1 MATNLVALS
10 RITRAKINS
19 TAPNNNLIQCRD
31 NNQFSATQ
39 ATCNNH
45 LIILKEVS
53 IHLNSNKILKW
64 EVKVVTASQIPPTS
78 LNEEAA
84 TLLVATQAGSAMRQP
99 NPLTRSSTAA
109 PLT

>member
-10 RITRAKINS
+10 RITPAKINS
-19 TAPNNNLIQCRD
+19 IVPNNNLTQCRD
-31 NNQFSATQ
+31 NNQFSAIQ
-39 ATCNNH
+39 VTCNNH

-53 IHLNSNKILKW
+53 IRLNSNKILKW
-64 EVKVVTASQIPPTS
+64 EVRVVTASQIPPMS

-84 TLLVATQAGSAMRQP
+84 TLLVATLAASAMRQP
-99 NPLTRSSTAA
+99 NPQTRSSTAA